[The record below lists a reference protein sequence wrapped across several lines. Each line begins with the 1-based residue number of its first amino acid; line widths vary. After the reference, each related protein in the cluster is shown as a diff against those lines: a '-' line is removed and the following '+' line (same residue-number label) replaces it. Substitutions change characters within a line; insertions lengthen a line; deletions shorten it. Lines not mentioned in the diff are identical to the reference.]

1 MNHLLLDERE
11 VVLLLC
17 LWRLYVKDSD
27 QVL

>member
-1 MNHLLLDERE
+1 MNHLLLAERE
-11 VVLLLC
+11 VALLLC